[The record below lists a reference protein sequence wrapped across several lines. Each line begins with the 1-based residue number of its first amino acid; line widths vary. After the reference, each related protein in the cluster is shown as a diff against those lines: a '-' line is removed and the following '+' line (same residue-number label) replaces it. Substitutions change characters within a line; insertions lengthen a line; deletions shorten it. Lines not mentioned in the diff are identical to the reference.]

1 MNWDLP
7 LIPYMRQ
14 SRAKEATISI
24 EEQRRDI
31 RRWAEAAG
39 VTLADEVVEQG
50 VSGNKSWRERG
61 WARDRALP
69 GRPGGRDHRRLAG
82 SPLSREKASVLKCG
96 RRSRA
101 TGLLSLTRG
110 STARPVTTR

>member
-61 WARDRALP
+61 LRRAIERCQDGQAGGIIVAWQDRLFAREGERF
-69 GRPGGRDHRRLAG
+69 R
-82 SPLSREKASVLKCG
+82 
-96 RRSRA
+96 
-101 TGLLSLTRG
+101 
-110 STARPVTTR
+110 